1 MNKTLL
7 TLLSTVIVAL
17 SLQGQS
23 FTNLDF
29 ESARVIFTANPPDF
43 IATSNAF
50 PGWSVFGGTNQ
61 AFYVQYNVSAGVY
74 LYGLVGPDAFGTN
87 TRVLDGNFS
96 ASMGPNETMSQTGLV
111 PNGAESLLFGATS
124 SSFLVSLGSQNLSY
138 VTISNALNSYG
149 GSYTIYGA
157 DISGFAGQTETL
169 TFSGSGLLDD
179 IQFSTVA
186 IPEPSAISLLCLGSG
201 VLFYV
206 RRRKTFRL

>member
-7 TLLSTVIVAL
+7 AWLFTVIVAL
-17 SLQGQS
+17 SLRGQS

-29 ESARVIFTANPPDF
+29 ESAKVIFATNPPGL

-61 AFYVQYNVSAGVY
+61 AFYVPYNYSAGPDVT
-74 LYGLVGPDAFGTN
+74 GLVGSN
-87 TRVLDGNFS
+87 SSVLNGNFS
-96 ASMGPNETMSQTGLV
+96 ASMVQNETMSQTGLV
-111 PNGAESLLFGATS
+111 PNGTESLLFDATS

-138 VTISNALNSYG
+138 IAISNALNSYG
-149 GSYTIYGA
+149 NSYTIYAA
-157 DISGFAGQTETL
+157 DVSAFAGQTETL
-169 TFSGSGLLDD
+169 SFSSPVAYYGLLDD

-201 VLFYV
+201 ILFYV
-206 RRRKTFRL
+206 RRRRRFWL